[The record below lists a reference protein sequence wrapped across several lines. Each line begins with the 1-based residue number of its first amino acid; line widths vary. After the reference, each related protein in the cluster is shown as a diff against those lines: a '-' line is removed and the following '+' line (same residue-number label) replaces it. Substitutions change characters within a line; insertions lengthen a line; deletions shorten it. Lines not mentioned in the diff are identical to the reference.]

1 MASTIKEIKN
11 PWLRTLAEYGLIT
24 VSIWIMVIGIYFFK
38 FPNHFAFGGITGF
51 STVVSQLTHW
61 SASDFTSVTN
71 TTLLLFGFLFLG
83 KGFGLKTVYAT
94 MVMSVSLSLL
104 ERFCPLSAPLTS
116 QPLLELMFAIFLP
129 AVGTAI
135 LFNIGASSGGTDIIA
150 MILSK
155 YTSLEIG
162 KALLVSDFCIALF
175 AGGLYGVRT
184 GLYCVLGL
192 LAKAFVVDGVIE
204 GINVRKKVTIVS
216 RQPDKIN
223 EFIMGTLHRGATVYT
238 AHGAF
243 SGRDEQVIT
252 TVLNRR
258 EAVSLRNY
266 IRRTDPGA
274 FITIVNSSETIG
286 KGFRAI

>member
-1 MASTIKEIKN
+1 MMMKEIKS
-11 PWLRTLAEYGLIT
+11 PFLRTIYEYGLIT
-24 VSIWIMVIGIYFFK
+24 VSIWIMVVGIYFFK

-71 TTLLLFGFLFLG
+71 TALLLFGFLFLG